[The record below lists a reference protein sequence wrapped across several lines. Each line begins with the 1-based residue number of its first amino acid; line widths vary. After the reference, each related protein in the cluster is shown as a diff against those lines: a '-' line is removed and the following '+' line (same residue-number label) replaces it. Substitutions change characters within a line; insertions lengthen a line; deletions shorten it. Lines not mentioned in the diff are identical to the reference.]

1 MINVP
6 LASFVPTKLTGRS
19 PLELTKFF
27 GFTLTT
33 TRPHDYINVEN
44 FPTIKKST
52 VATCYIYL
60 PLGNVLKPFWG
71 NTHHSPSDTHLQILA
86 NPLHKER
93 CAGCYSGLPLHPPL
107 WNIWMTCTRPD
118 TLKLQT
124 WHENWFLISHDE
136 KF

>member
-1 MINVP
+1 MVNVP
-6 LASFVPTKLTGRS
+6 LSSFVPTKLTGRS

-60 PLGNVLKPFWG
+60 QWKGVFTQFPAP
-71 NTHHSPSDTHLQILA
+71 
-86 NPLHKER
+86 
-93 CAGCYSGLPLHPPL
+93 
-107 WNIWMTCTRPD
+107 
-118 TLKLQT
+118 
-124 WHENWFLISHDE
+124 
-136 KF
+136 